1 MACTPCA
8 ARAANRPV
16 WQVKDASGRVVYES
30 TSRPAAD
37 GVASRY
43 PGGEV
48 TAKQAP
54 QESGGSAAP
63 NR

>member
-16 WQVKDASGRVVYES
+16 WQVKETTGRVVYES

-37 GVASRY
+37 AVAQRY
-43 PGGEV
+43 PGGQV
-48 TAKQAP
+48 V
-54 QESGGSAAP
+54 SAAGGNP
-63 NR
+63 APAP